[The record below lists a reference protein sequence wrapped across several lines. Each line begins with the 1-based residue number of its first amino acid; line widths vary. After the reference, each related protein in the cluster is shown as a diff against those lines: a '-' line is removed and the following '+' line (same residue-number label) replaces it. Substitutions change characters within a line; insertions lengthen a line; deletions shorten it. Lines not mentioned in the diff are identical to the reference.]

1 MTAWAAGSKPR
12 ERQRVTPPAFVLAS
26 DLLPY
31 QSDWNRALAQAES
44 LVERAAPVLGFAP
57 RVRLASMAMHPG
69 EDAGEHGLDRVLDN
83 EAAGGAREIFVL
95 PASLDWNLWQREA
108 FGRTLAEF
116 RRCYGNTA
124 VFHDDVDPCHPL
136 VVECFADI
144 FARALAGHQVPPH
157 RLGLLLVASGHGD
170 SGSRSQSYRLM
181 RLLWERLS
189 LARADVAF
197 LRHAQE
203 FLDTAIERAAREPLD
218 WVLVPQIQWHTPAH
232 QRNRSGTHPPR
243 RNRFQPGRRASVQ
256 QGWCSAGPPLQG
268 RGGTRCP
275 QGTRHGRFVP
285 PHNSHRSYQEPG

>member
-203 FLDTAIERAAREPLD
+203 FLGTALERAAREPLD
-218 WVLVPQIQWHTPAH
+218 WVLVPQMQWHTEHFAYARTILENF
-232 QRNRSGTHPPR
+232 QRVHPEAAAWPVAAPPGDHPSLNAWVVQRMTRLWQERRSREAVRTPSR
-243 RNRFQPGRRASVQ
+243 
-256 QGWCSAGPPLQG
+256 
-268 RGGTRCP
+268 
-275 QGTRHGRFVP
+275 
-285 PHNSHRSYQEPG
+285 